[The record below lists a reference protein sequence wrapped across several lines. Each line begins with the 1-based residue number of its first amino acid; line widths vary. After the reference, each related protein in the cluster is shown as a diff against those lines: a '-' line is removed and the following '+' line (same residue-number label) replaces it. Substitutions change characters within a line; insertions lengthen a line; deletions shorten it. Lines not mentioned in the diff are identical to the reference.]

1 MPQRSFCLMDLNMT
15 KIRHSLILYSMYIHY
30 VIVQQYA
37 KKVET
42 LTRNLDVTN
51 LKKQLTFLRILS
63 MDGSSQIFDEDEMY
77 VGTYA

>member
-1 MPQRSFCLMDLNMT
+1 
-15 KIRHSLILYSMYIHY
+15 MYIHY